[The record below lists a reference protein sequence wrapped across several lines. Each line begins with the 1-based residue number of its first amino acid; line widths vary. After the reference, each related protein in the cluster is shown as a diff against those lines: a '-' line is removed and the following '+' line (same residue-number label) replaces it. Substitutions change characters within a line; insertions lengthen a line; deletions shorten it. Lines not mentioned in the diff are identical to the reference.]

1 MFLDVTHYPAQD
13 LQDLYTERLLYFTN
27 QGDTKPRLFSTPVV
41 FSPEPF
47 WDFRRD
53 SRGQRFYLRIEE

>member
-27 QGDTKPRLFSTPVV
+27 EGASNPRLFSAPAVT
-41 FSPEPF
+41 SPEPF
-47 WDFRRD
+47 WDFRRAT
-53 SRGQRFYLRIEE
+53 RGQRFYLNIED